1 MKIIELFE
9 GPDYDI
15 GSLRSALSV
24 RQGQARKSGQSKEL
38 PLSVVKDIARDL
50 GISVTDIDTL
60 KLFKDKIDPA
70 GDVFDI
76 TDKGSVLLKNPDK
89 LAQVTKS
96 GGPSVDAMASSNA
109 KNIGSIHGSKS

>member
-1 MKIIELFE
+1 MKIRELFE
-9 GPDYDI
+9 DPSYDI

-38 PLSVVKDIARDL
+38 PLAVIKDIARDL
-50 GISVTDIDTL
+50 GFSITDLATL
-60 KLFKDKIDPA
+60 KAFKDKIDPT

-76 TDKGSVLLKNPDK
+76 TDKGTVILNKPEAAVVPGK
-89 LAQVTKS
+89 G

-109 KNIGSIHGSKS
+109 KQISPKI